1 MAGATQTVGADRIV
15 VGTGTSA
22 HRKAR
27 RWWHSPVSRRNF
39 RNGLLF
45 ISPWLIGFLVF
56 TLYPFLMS
64 FYYSFTLYDA
74 ISEPVWVGVQNYQEL
89 VRDPLI
95 WKSLFN
101 TIYFVVVSVPLSIV
115 LGLGLALLLNMKLR
129 GMGIYRTLLY
139 LPTVVPFVAAS
150 LLWLWLL
157 DPQFGVINYALSN
170 LGINPPGWLV
180 DPAWSKPALIF
191 MGLWGVGGSMILY
204 LAALQDVPKEL
215 YESAEIDGAG
225 WIRRTFNITLPMI
238 SPVILYTVIMGLIG
252 AFQYFTQAYIVT
264 SGGPDDSTL
273 FYSLYLY
280 NNAFIYFHM
289 GFASAMAWV
298 LFLIIL
304 AATLLVFRSSA
315 KAIYYGGEK

>member
-1 MAGATQTVGADRIV
+1 MIFV
-15 VGTGTSA
+15 
-22 HRKAR
+22 
-27 RWWHSPVSRRNF
+27 
-39 RNGLLF
+39 
-45 ISPWLIGFLVF
+45 SPWLLGFVLF
-56 TLYPFLMS
+56 TLYPFVMS
-64 FYYSFTLYDA
+64 LYYSFTLYDA
-74 ISEPVWVGVQNYQEL
+74 ISDPVWVGAQNYSEL
-89 VRDPLI
+89 IRDPLI
-95 WKSLFN
+95 WKSLQN
-101 TIYFVVVSVPLSIV
+101 TIYFVLVSVPLTIV
-115 LGLGLALLLNMKLR
+115 LGLTLALLLNMKLR
-129 GMGIYRTLLY
+129 GMSIYRTLLY

-157 DPQFGVINYALSN
+157 DPQFGVINYF
-170 LGINPPGWLV
+170 LGELGLNPPGWLI

-204 LAALQDVPKEL
+204 LAALQDVPAEL

-225 WIRRTFNITLPMI
+225 WLRKIVNITLPMI

-252 AFQYFTQAYIVT
+252 AFQYFTQAYVIT

-280 NNAFIYFHM
+280 QNAFNYFHM

-304 AATLLVFRSSA
+304 TATLLVFRTSA
-315 KAIYYGGEK
+315 RAIYYGGER